1 LRILRIITRLNRG
14 GPATNVAIASR
25 GLDGRGFRTLV
36 VHGSLHRGEASI
48 PAEAL
53 EGIETLHLP
62 ELVRP
67 VQPGHDLLAL
77 AKLAAIARRFR
88 PHLIHTHLSKA
99 GTLGRLVAR
108 FRPGTPTVH
117 TFHGI
122 VASEF
127 FSGPASRVVVATERF
142 LARRTSALVAISQT
156 QRDELLHLRIGRDD
170 QIHVLELAIE
180 TSQFRAANARGRA
193 AARRICGVGDDEVA
207 IVYSGRLVAVK
218 RVDWLIAAATPVLL
232 NHPKS
237 ALYIVGDGEERKALE
252 EVARSAGSDR
262 VRFVGWGNSIA
273 DWYAAADIV
282 ALGSRWEGTPL
293 AVIEAMA
300 TGRAV
305 VCTDVGGVRDIIRD
319 GENGYVVPVNDQAEM
334 TAALERLVTDEKLR
348 ERMAAAADRIAA
360 RFSAE
365 RLVGELETL
374 YRGLIVS

>member
-1 LRILRIITRLNRG
+1 
-14 GPATNVAIASR
+14 
-25 GLDGRGFRTLV
+25 V
-36 VHGSLHRGEASI
+36 VHGALHSGEASI
-48 PAEAL
+48 PPEAL
-53 EGIETLHLP
+53 EGIETIHLP
-62 ELVRP
+62 ELVRSVRP
-67 VQPGHDLLAL
+67 DKDLRAL

-127 FSGPASRVVVATERF
+127 FSGPASRAVVATERF
-142 LARRTSALVAISQT
+142 LARRTSALVAISQK
-156 QRDELLHLRIGRDD
+156 QKDELVDLRIGRED

-180 TSQFRAANARGRA
+180 TSRFRAANARGRA
-193 AARRICGVGDDEVA
+193 AARQKCGVGAEEIA

-218 RVDWLIAAATPVLL
+218 RVDWLIGAAAPVLR
-232 NHPKS
+232 NHPKA
-237 ALYIVGDGEERKALE
+237 ALYVVGDGEERKALE
-252 EVARSAGSDR
+252 EVARLGGVER
-262 VRFVGWGNSIA
+262 VHFMGWGESIA
-273 DWYAAADIV
+273 DWYAAADVV

-319 GENGYVVPVNDQAEM
+319 GENGFVVPVNDQPAM
-334 TAALERLVTDEKLR
+334 TAALERLVSDESLR
-348 ERMAAAADRIAA
+348 EGMAASTDGVAT

-365 RLVGELETL
+365 RLVDQLETL
-374 YRGLIVS
+374 YRRLIGS